1 MGRQTVPILASDIAE
16 YAQCTACNVVF
27 NTEGVS
33 KSKMIQVYKNHCLTQ
48 KHLVAISNN
57 ETVEP
62 VNTSELESVVK
73 KQQEQIDV
81 LIRAVKQ
88 LSQENMDMKERFM
101 RAEHRYKQLQTDLFG
116 AANKYGKDN
125 DGLVAY
131 KSLNERISVLEKG
144 VPKTMPTV
152 PSAPTAGSVEQ
163 PVQEKKQE
171 EIKYVDDDN
180 IEEFNPYELKKK
192 TKLSEE
198 HEFDDDTIDKI
209 NCILDIVN
217 AKDEDG
223 IESIEEIE
231 YQFEVFDA
239 WLINIRANSKQIL
252 RLDKIQQILDELKN
266 IALVLE
272 KIRENFDNPKYNAEN
287 KGIQK
292 LQKMM
297 MEYTCK
303 VWTINDFI

>member
-48 KHLVAISNN
+48 KHLVAISTDK
-57 ETVEP
+57 TVEP
-62 VNTSELESVVK
+62 IDTSELESVVK
-73 KQQEQIDV
+73 KQQEQIDI
-81 LIRAVKQ
+81 LIKAVKQ
-88 LSQENMDMKERFM
+88 LSQENTEMKERFM

-131 KSLNERISVLEKG
+131 KSLNDRISALEKG
-144 VPKTMPTV
+144 VPTAP
-152 PSAPTAGSVEQ
+152 PAAPTARSVNK

-171 EIKYVDDDN
+171 EMKYVDDDN
-180 IEEFNPYELKKK
+180 IEEFNPYEIEKK

-209 NCILDIVN
+209 NCILDILN
-217 AKDEDG
+217 EKNEDG
-223 IESIEEIE
+223 IEAIEEIE

-239 WLINIRANSKQIL
+239 WLINIRANSKQIS
-252 RLDKIQQILDELKN
+252 RLDKIQQILDDLKN

-272 KIRENFDNPKYNAEN
+272 KIREDFDNPKYNAEN
-287 KGIQK
+287 KAIQK

-297 MEYTCK
+297 LEYTCK

>member
-1 MGRQTVPILASDIAE
+1 MGRQTVPISCDDIAT
-16 YAQCTACNVVF
+16 YGYCAACKISFKTDNI
-27 NTEGVS
+27 S
-33 KSKMIQVYKNHCLTQ
+33 RSKMIQIYEAHCNT
-48 KHLVAISNN
+48 KHHLNVIQNVKT
-57 ETVEP
+57 EE
-62 VNTSELESVVK
+62 TSEDYAVQIAALVEKDIK
-73 KQQEQIDV
+73 KQEQIDV

-88 LSQENMDMKERFM
+88 LSQENMEMTERFM

-144 VPKTMPTV
+144 VPKTLPTA
-152 PSAPTAGSVEQ
+152 PIAPTTA
-163 PVQEKKQE
+163 VQEKKQE
-171 EIKYVDDDN
+171 EIKYVNDDN

-192 TKLSEE
+192 TKFSEE

-239 WLINIRANSKQIL
+239 WLINLRANSKQIL

-297 MEYTCK
+297 MEYTSK